1 MQDRYIHVGNI
12 KARYWDA
19 PGGGTPVV
27 LLHGIGASVEVWN
40 TTFPALGAH
49 RRVLAV
55 DLPGFGRS
63 NKPEASYTLSYLAD
77 FVHCFLDV
85 MGVERATILGHSLG
99 GGTALRFALDFPTRL
114 ERLVLIA
121 PAALGR
127 GGSPVLRLM
136 SLPGVG
142 ELLSRPSRA
151 GTERF
156 LKLAVNDPRA
166 VTDEIIDT
174 AFQLA
179 RLPGA
184 QQAFLRTLRA
194 QANVLGQ
201 RKTVFGPILAGLS
214 QVTAPTRVL
223 WGQQDR
229 IIPVAHAEAARA
241 ISGACVEV
249 WDGCG
254 HLPMI
259 ERPEQFNRLLLE
271 FVGA

>member
-1 MQDRYIHVGNI
+1 MEDRYIQVGNI
-12 KARYWDA
+12 KARYWDTQ
-19 PGGGTPVV
+19 GSGTPVV
-27 LLHGIGASVEVWN
+27 LLHGLGASVEVWSA
-40 TTFPALGAH
+40 TFPALDGH

-63 NKPEASYTLSYLAD
+63 DKPEASYTLSYMAD
-77 FVHCFLDV
+77 FVRGFLDV
-85 MGVERATILGHSLG
+85 MAVERATLVGHSLG
-99 GGTALRFALDFPTRL
+99 GGVALRLALDIPARL

-136 SLPGVG
+136 FLPGVG

-156 LKLAVNDPRA
+156 FKLATHDPRV
-166 VTDEIIDT
+166 VTDAIIDV

-179 RLPGA
+179 QLPGA
-184 QQAFLRTLRA
+184 RQAFLRTLRA
-194 QANVLGQ
+194 QANGLGQ
-201 RKTVFGPILAGLS
+201 RNSVFGPILAGLGR
-214 QVTAPTRVL
+214 VAAPTLVL
-223 WGQQDR
+223 WGRQDR
-229 IIPVAHAEAARA
+229 IIPVAHAKVARA
-241 ISGACVEV
+241 IAGARVEV

-259 ERPEQFNRLLLE
+259 ECSEQFNRLLLE
-271 FVGA
+271 YVSV